1 MERLALTISDLEK
14 QLQDASKAREAKLR
28 KADISMRARLA
39 PELRKLDDE
48 VSSLSRALAVRTL
61 QLEME
66 AIYGALEDE
75 AVENC
80 AGKSVSGVKFA
91 GRVGSDAAGDELQL
105 LAAEFALLDEALSAL
120 VALVDRGSAVVI
132 SEEELL
138 SLATDVPDL
147 RNRLGIAYV
156 VGVGGGL

>member
-1 MERLALTISDLEK
+1 MADLEK
-14 QLQDASKAREAKLR
+14 QLQEASKAREAKLR

-48 VSSLSRALAVRTL
+48 VSSLTRALAVRTL

-75 AVENC
+75 AVDAC
-80 AGKSVSGVKFA
+80 SGKSVSGVKLA
-91 GRVGSDAAGDELQL
+91 GRAGDAAGDELQL

-120 VALVDRGSAVVI
+120 VALVDRGSAVII
-132 SEEELL
+132 SEEELM

-156 VGVGGGL
+156 LIFAV